1 MPQRPA
7 LGRGL
12 SSLLS
17 AGRISGGALHE
28 IPVSAIIPNRRQ
40 PRRSFNAQTL
50 AELSA
55 TVKEQGIAQPILVR
69 RAGNGY
75 ELIAG
80 ERRWR
85 AAKMAGL
92 KTVPALVRQANDREA
107 LELALI
113 ENLHREDLNAMEE
126 AAAYQELLKDMTQEE
141 LGKKL
146 GKDRA
151 TLANTLRLL
160 KLPKDAQAAVADG
173 RITAGHARAI
183 LALETPA
190 AQTALFRRIIRAGLS
205 VRQAEAAARRTARP
219 AGSRAHAGDSASA
232 DRAASEEMSRAL
244 GTKVRIRRSGRR
256 GAIMIEYYSAEEL
269 DRLIA
274 VLCRR

>member
-17 AGRISGGALHE
+17 AGRITGGALHE
-28 IPVSAIIPNRRQ
+28 IPVSAITPNRRQ
-40 PRRSFNAQTL
+40 PRRSFNPSAL

-55 TVKEQGIAQPILVR
+55 TVKEQGVAQPILVR

-141 LGKKL
+141 LGKKI
-146 GKDRA
+146 GRDRT

-160 KLPKDAQAAVADG
+160 KLPKDAQAAVSDG

-190 AQTALFRRIIRAGLS
+190 AQTALFRRIIRDGLS
-205 VRQAEAAARRTARP
+205 VRQAEAAARRTAKP
-219 AGSRAHAGDSASA
+219 AGSRAHPDASASA

-244 GTKVRIRRSGRR
+244 GTKVRIRRAGRR

-269 DRLIA
+269 DRLIT
-274 VLCRR
+274 VLSRR

>member
-1 MPQRPA
+1 MAQRPV

-17 AGRISGGALHE
+17 AGRISAGALHE
-28 IPVSAIIPNRRQ
+28 IPVSAITPNRRQ
-40 PRRSFNAQTL
+40 PRRFFNTQAMSEL
-50 AELSA
+50 AA
-55 TVKEQGIAQPILVR
+55 TVKEQGITQPVLVR
-69 RAGNGY
+69 RTGNGY

-92 KTVPALVRQANDREA
+92 KTVPAIVRQATDREA

-113 ENLHREDLNAMEE
+113 ENLQREDLNAMEE
-126 AAAYQELLKDMTQEE
+126 ADAYQELLKDTTQEE
-141 LGKKL
+141 LAKKL
-146 GKDRA
+146 GKDRT
-151 TLANTLRLL
+151 TLANTIRLL

-173 RITAGHARAI
+173 RITSGHARAI

-190 AQTALFRRIIRAGLS
+190 AQIALFRRIIRDGLS
-205 VRQAEAAARRTARP
+205 VRQAEAAARRQSKP
-219 AGSRAHAGDSASA
+219 AGSHAHAGAGA
-232 DRAASEEMSRAL
+232 ATDRAVSEEMSRAL

-256 GAIMIEYYSAEEL
+256 GTIVIEYYSAEEL
-269 DRLIA
+269 DRLTG
-274 VLCRR
+274 VLSRR